1 MLVID
6 CKDKIL
12 LQSSLGINGTEKGTL
27 KNGVSPFSLSLSLSL
42 SPTSIEEMCIFSNPE
57 VGDRVY
63 SLPTIRIFSCTV

>member
-12 LQSSLGINGTEKGTL
+12 LQSSLGINGTEKGTQ
-27 KNGVSPFSLSLSLSL
+27 KNGVSPFSLSLSL